1 MTRAV
6 DSDPVYARDRV
17 ANLTLIV
24 AAVGAWATVAWL
36 FTTESPVG
44 DSSVQMA
51 GAMLLGTAVGAT
63 LWPLFWLVAFARR
76 RRIAHRGDWL
86 RAGRRALLC
95 ALVVALLIVL
105 RALDAFS
112 LPIAAFVIAMAGLV
126 ELSLTL
132 RR

>member
-1 MTRAV
+1 MIGAV

-17 ANLTLIV
+17 LNLLLIV
-24 AAVGAWATVAWL
+24 AAVGAWVAVGWL
-36 FTTESPVG
+36 FTTESPTG
-44 DSSVQMA
+44 DSSVQMS
-51 GAMLLGTAVGAT
+51 GAILLGTAVGIT
-63 LWPLFWLVAFARR
+63 LWPVFWLVAFARR

-95 ALVVALLIVL
+95 AVVVALFVVL

-112 LPIAAFVIAMAGLV
+112 PAIAAFVIAMACLM

>member
-17 ANLTLIV
+17 ANLILIV
-24 AAVGAWATVAWL
+24 AAVGAWAAVAWL

-51 GAMLLGTAVGAT
+51 GAILLGLAVGAT
-63 LWPLFWLVAFARR
+63 LWPVFWLVGFAQR
-76 RRIAHRGDWL
+76 RRIAHQGDWL

-95 ALVVALLIVL
+95 ALVVALLVVL

-112 LPIAAFVIAMAGLV
+112 LPIAGFVIVMAGLV

>member
-1 MTRAV
+1 M
-6 DSDPVYARDRV
+6 VYARDRL

-24 AAVGAWATVAWL
+24 AAVGAWAAVGWL
-36 FTTESPVG
+36 FTTQSPVG

-51 GAMLLGTAVGAT
+51 GAILLGAAVGAT
-63 LWPLFWLVAFARR
+63 LWPVFWLVAFARR

-95 ALVVALLIVL
+95 ALVVALLVVL

-112 LPIAAFVIAMAGLV
+112 LPIAAFVIAMACLV